1 MKNDHVP
8 HPSAI
13 FVHKESCRESLE
25 GYKEKN
31 RREAAVIVFLKNNV
45 KKPLFS
51 AHFLES
57 IRVTRFNAIFGYI
70 F

>member
-25 GYKEKN
+25 GCKEKN

-45 KKPLFS
+45 KKNIVFGT
-51 AHFLES
+51 FLGVDS
-57 IRVTRFNAIFGYI
+57 RNAI
-70 F
+70 